1 MFRLP
6 GDRFVLA
13 DYKTNK
19 LSLPGETLTSWHYR
33 PDALQ
38 AEMVAAHY
46 PLQALLYAV
55 ALHRYL
61 RWRLRHYDPDVH
73 FGGVLYLFVRGM
85 SAVDPAPASVPP
97 TARCLVLA
105 AAAPARRST
114 ERALR
119 PGDAVVSESEAV
131 DPFDARLVRGS
142 EGSLRAFNDAGIL
155 STSDVH
161 VALRLARLGDADD
174 EAVSLGA
181 AFAAR
186 APRLGNVCVDLA
198 TIHATADADTDAPG
212 DIGALPWPAPQT
224 WIRQMAVS
232 PIVGDDHPLHLEGT
246 TLYLDRLW
254 ADESL
259 VATELRERS
268 DVAAPGVDTD
278 LLRRGLEELFG
289 DDPDQRM
296 AGAIAVLRRL
306 SVIAGGPGTGKT
318 TTVARVLAL
327 LEAQAAA
334 AGQRPPL
341 VALAA
346 PTGKAAARLEDAVR
360 QGAGAIAINQAWQ
373 DRLQAL
379 SGKTVHRLLGFNPGN
394 RTRFRHHRLN
404 RLPHDVVVVD
414 ETSMVS
420 LSLMARLLEA
430 VRPDARL
437 LLVGD
442 PEQLASVE
450 AGAVLGDIV
459 GPAALGPAMR
469 PAARRQLAE
478 VTGQAVPAA
487 EGAAAA
493 PFGKGVAVL
502 RNVHR
507 HGGAIADL
515 AQAIREDNADEAMA
529 ILRAGDSNVQWI
541 ATDAAAP
548 TPPHGLDAV
557 RSLAVATGRAVIES
571 ARSGQARN
579 AIAALGSFRLLC
591 GHRRGPEGVATWMDH
606 IENWLRSDVE
616 GFTTGATW
624 YVGRPLIVTQN
635 DYGLDLY
642 NGDTGV
648 VIESH
653 EGRLVAAFERR
664 GTIAEVSPTRLAA
677 VDTVYAMTVHKSQ
690 GSQYEAVA
698 FLVPGPDSRVLTRE
712 LLYTAVTRARERLIV
727 VGPEDSIR
735 AAIKRPITRASGLRE
750 ALWGDV
756 G

>member
-1 MFRLP
+1 VTEL
-6 GDRFVLA
+6 
-13 DYKTNK
+13 
-19 LSLPGETLTSWHYR
+19 ET
-33 PDALQ
+33 
-38 AEMVAAHY
+38 
-46 PLQALLYAV
+46 
-55 ALHRYL
+55 
-61 RWRLRHYDPDVH
+61 
-73 FGGVLYLFVRGM
+73 
-85 SAVDPAPASVPP
+85 VD
-97 TARCLVLA
+97 L
-105 AAAPARRST
+105 
-114 ERALR
+114 
-119 PGDAVVSESEAV
+119 
-131 DPFDARLVRGS
+131 FDARLARGT
-142 EGSLRAFNDAGIL
+142 GGMLRAFNDAGVL

-161 VALRLARLGDADD
+161 VALRLARLSDD
-174 EAVSLGA
+174 HDEVVSLGA

-198 TIHATADADTDAPG
+198 TIHATADADTDAPA
-212 DIGALPWPAPQT
+212 DLGALPWPAPQT
-224 WIRQMAVS
+224 WIRQMEAS
-232 PIVGDDHPLHLEGT
+232 GIVGDGHPLHLEGT

-254 ADESL
+254 ADERL
-259 VATELRERS
+259 VADELRARS
-268 DVAAPGVDTD
+268 DGAAPGVDTD

-289 DDPDQRM
+289 NDPDQRR
-296 AGAIAVLRRL
+296 AAATAVLRRI

-327 LEAQAAA
+327 LDAQATA

-341 VALAA
+341 IALAA

-360 QGAGAIAINQAWQ
+360 QGAGGLAIDEERR
-373 DRLQAL
+373 DRLQSL
-379 SGKTVHRLLGFNPGN
+379 PGKTVHRLLGFNPGN
-394 RTRFRHHRLN
+394 RTRFRHDRLN

-430 VRPDARL
+430 VRSDARL
-437 LLVGD
+437 VLVGD

-459 GPAALGPAMR
+459 GPAALGPAML
-469 PAARRQLAE
+469 PEARQELAH
-478 VTGQAVPAA
+478 VTGQPVPAA
-487 EGAAAA
+487 EGTKAAA
-493 PFGKGVAVL
+493 FGKGVAVL
-502 RNVHR
+502 GNEHR
-507 HGGAIADL
+507 FGLAISAL
-515 AQAIREDNADEAMA
+515 ARAIREGNADEAMD
-529 ILRAGDSNVQWI
+529 ILRAGDPRVQWI
-541 ATDAAAP
+541 ATDAAEAAP
-548 TPPHGLDAV
+548 SEDALADV
-557 RSLAVATGRAVIES
+557 RRLAVDTGRAVIGS
-571 ARSGQARN
+571 ARAGDARA
-579 AIAALGSFRLLC
+579 AIDALGSFRFLC
-591 GHRRGPEGVATWMDH
+591 GHRRGPEGVATWMDT

-648 VIESH
+648 VIEAH

-698 FLVPGPDSRVLTRE
+698 FLVPGPESRVLSRE

-727 VGPEDSIR
+727 VGPEPSIR
-735 AAIKRPITRASGLRE
+735 AAIARRITRASGLRQ
-750 ALWGDV
+750 ALWGEA

>member
-1 MFRLP
+1 VTEL
-6 GDRFVLA
+6 
-13 DYKTNK
+13 
-19 LSLPGETLTSWHYR
+19 ET
-33 PDALQ
+33 
-38 AEMVAAHY
+38 
-46 PLQALLYAV
+46 
-55 ALHRYL
+55 
-61 RWRLRHYDPDVH
+61 
-73 FGGVLYLFVRGM
+73 
-85 SAVDPAPASVPP
+85 VD
-97 TARCLVLA
+97 L
-105 AAAPARRST
+105 
-114 ERALR
+114 
-119 PGDAVVSESEAV
+119 
-131 DPFDARLVRGS
+131 FDARLARSAG
-142 EGSLRAFNDAGIL
+142 GMLRAFNDAGVL

-161 VALRLARLGDADD
+161 VALRLARLSDDDD
-174 EAVSLGA
+174 EVVSLGT

-198 TIHATADADTDAPG
+198 TIHATADADTDVPA

-224 WIRQMAVS
+224 WIRQMEAS
-232 PIVGDDHPLHLEGT
+232 GIVGDGHPLHLEGT

-254 ADESL
+254 ADEAL
-259 VATELRERS
+259 VAEELRARS
-268 DVAAPGVDTD
+268 DGAAPDVDTD
-278 LLRRGLEELFG
+278 LLRLGLEELFG
-289 DDPDQRM
+289 DDPDQRR
-296 AGAIAVLRRL
+296 AAATAVLRRM

-327 LEAQAAA
+327 LDAQATA

-360 QGAGAIAINQAWQ
+360 QGAGALAIDQERR
-373 DRLQAL
+373 DRLQSL
-379 SGKTVHRLLGFNPGN
+379 SGRTVHRLLGFNPGN
-394 RTRFRHHRLN
+394 RTRFRHDRLN

-430 VRPDARL
+430 VRNDARL

-459 GPAALGPAMR
+459 GPAALGPAML
-469 PAARRQLAE
+469 PDARQELAD
-478 VTGQAVPAA
+478 VTGQPVPAV
-487 EGAAAA
+487 EGAMAA
-493 PFGKGVAVL
+493 PFGKGVVVL
-502 RNVHR
+502 GNVHR
-507 HGGAIADL
+507 YGGAIAAL
-515 AQAIREDNADEAMA
+515 AQAIREDNADEAMD
-529 ILRAGDSNVQWI
+529 ILLAGDSNVRWI
-541 ATDAAAP
+541 ATDAAEAAP
-548 TPPHGLDAV
+548 SEDALADV
-557 RSLAVATGRAVIES
+557 RRLAVDTGRAVIGS
-571 ARSGQARN
+571 ARTGDARA
-579 AIAALGSFRLLC
+579 AIDALGSFRFLC
-591 GHRRGPEGVATWMDH
+591 GHRRGPEGVATWMDT

-664 GTIAEVSPTRLAA
+664 GAIAEVSPTRLAA

-690 GSQYEAVA
+690 GSQYDAVA

-712 LLYTAVTRARERLIV
+712 LLYTAVTRARERLII
-727 VGPEDSIR
+727 VGAEVSIR
-735 AAIKRPITRASGLRE
+735 AAIERPITRASGLRQ
-750 ALWGDV
+750 ALWGEV